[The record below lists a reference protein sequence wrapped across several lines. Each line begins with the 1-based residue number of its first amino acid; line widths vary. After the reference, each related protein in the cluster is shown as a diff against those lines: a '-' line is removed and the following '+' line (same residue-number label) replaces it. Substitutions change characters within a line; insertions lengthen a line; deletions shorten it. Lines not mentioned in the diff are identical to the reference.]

1 MAGESVS
8 DDVCH
13 GLSLP
18 VFSLIV
24 RVHLVWKANPP
35 VGPANSAEIG
45 GIMSD
50 QGSDHNDSGI
60 HPGANFDDNGTHHG
74 SNYGPGV
81 DGGAESDTYDDAVA
95 SSYDDAIGDTVR
107 DDDRD
112 ALDDLR
118 DIVDG
123 ERRLGY
129 SRRDADS
136 DPDATADAIERLERA
151 VDRLE
156 KAVERI
162 ENASSE

>member
-1 MAGESVS
+1 MS
-8 DDVCH
+8 
-13 GLSLP
+13 
-18 VFSLIV
+18 
-24 RVHLVWKANPP
+24 HLVWKANPP
-35 VGPANSAEIG
+35 VGLANSAEIG

-74 SNYGPGV
+74 SNYRPGV
-81 DGGAESDTYDDAVA
+81 DG
-95 SSYDDAIGDTVR
+95 

-118 DIVDG
+118 DVVGG

>member
-1 MAGESVS
+1 MS
-8 DDVCH
+8 DH
-13 GLSLP
+13 GL
-18 VFSLIV
+18 
-24 RVHLVWKANPP
+24 
-35 VGPANSAEIG
+35 
-45 GIMSD
+45 
-50 QGSDHNDSGI
+50 DHNDSGI
-60 HPGANFDDNGTHHG
+60 RPSANFDDGGTHHG
-74 SNYGPGV
+74 SNYAPSV
-81 DGGAESDTYDDAVA
+81 DGGADSDTYDDAVA
-95 SSYDDAIGDTVR
+95 STYDEAVGDTLR

-112 ALDDLR
+112 ARDDLR
-118 DIVDG
+118 DVVDG